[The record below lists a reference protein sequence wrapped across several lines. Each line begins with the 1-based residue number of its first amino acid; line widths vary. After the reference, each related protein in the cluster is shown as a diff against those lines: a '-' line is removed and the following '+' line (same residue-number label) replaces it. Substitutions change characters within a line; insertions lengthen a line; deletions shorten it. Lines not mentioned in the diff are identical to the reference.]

1 VWLHNKWTKLEYLG
15 EKGLFL
21 NNVIIIKTD
30 VRKYQN
36 MDTTFF
42 RLERSKTQEQKRNSW
57 ILKNNQ
63 LSE

>member
-1 VWLHNKWTKLEYLG
+1 
-15 EKGLFL
+15 LFL

-30 VRKYQN
+30 ARKYQN
-36 MDTTFF
+36 MDTTCF
-42 RLERSKTQEQKRNSW
+42 RLERSKTQEQKRKPW